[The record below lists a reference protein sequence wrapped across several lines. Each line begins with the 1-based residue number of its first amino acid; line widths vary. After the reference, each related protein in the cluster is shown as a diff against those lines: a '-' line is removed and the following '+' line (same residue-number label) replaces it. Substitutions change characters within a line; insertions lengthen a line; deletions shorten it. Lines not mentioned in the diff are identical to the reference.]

1 MGVKGLEQ
9 ASNQMGIGNPALLQQ
24 PGTAPAAA
32 GAPQGAP
39 GWSLPP
45 NRQQFG
51 GQQVYVPALTTAS
64 GGGGGGAWGSG
75 ASQPGA
81 GAWGHAANQPAAPG
95 VHPWPAGPPTS
106 APHSWGG
113 GGSWGAAP
121 AKAAPAV
128 IFYVA
133 SSVPPPP
140 PPYPNK
146 ALLFQENNPTVA
158 RIGKIIGRLRR

>member
-9 ASNQMGIGNPALLQQ
+9 ASNQMGIGNPAVLAMLPGALQT
-24 PGTAPAAA
+24 G

-39 GWSLPP
+39 GGWSLPP
-45 NRQQFG
+45 ARQQYG
-51 GQQVYVPALTTAS
+51 PQVYVPALTTA
-64 GGGGGGAWGSG
+64 GGGGGGAWGGG
-75 ASQPGA
+75 ASQPTG
-81 GAWGHAANQPAAPG
+81 GPWGKAAANQPAAPG

-113 GGSWGAAP
+113 GGSWGAAT
-121 AKAAPAV
+121 AKTPAV
-128 IFYVA
+128 VFYIA
-133 SSVPPPP
+133 SSVSPPP

-158 RIGKIIGRLRR
+158 RIGQIIRTLRR